1 MVDKRRLFG
10 FDPLSFDEGT
20 EQTMAIERGLRA
32 KLRYRIDEFIGGGAG
47 KQLAFL
53 AFLTFGIIGLFTL
66 VGVVL
71 GLGAGEPGNLLNR
84 LYETA
89 WFYFGRVIDAGTFVG
104 DEGIVNRSVST
115 LVSILGVVVAGLLI
129 SALAGNFQERLESIR
144 RGGAPVMEEG
154 HFLVLGWSEKI
165 YSVIDQLAEA
175 YTALG
180 HITVVVMSERDKVAM
195 EEKLADGVQRLDR
208 VKVVVRSGSSV
219 SLHDH
224 EKVSFSFARAIVVLV
239 DEGDVEDPDRADARV
254 MKTLMAIFNHEL
266 ARGKEHS
273 LRVTA
278 EVMQSHNQELAVI
291 ASSGHAKVVKT
302 NEMISKVILQ
312 TARISGLSLVYD
324 ELLRFEG
331 NEIHFK
337 TFPQQVGRRF
347 GDVLLDFPNGLVVG
361 VAKRDGSGHVLNP
374 PGDHVIGADEELLIL
389 AEDSNVAFAPYRGP
403 LAASQI
409 APIESNATK
418 KVEHM
423 LVLGWNPKIFP
434 IVKEFDDYV
443 APGSTLT
450 LVNSMPGSERDARI
464 KEACGELGTL
474 EIRHIEGQ
482 FTSRALMENLQPE
495 RYPLV
500 MVLGDAIDGKSA
512 EDADTRAI
520 IALLLLRDARRRAQ
534 STTVQRVCSEILDPK
549 NRELAATTQINDIVI
564 SNEMVSMVLAQVT
577 YEPRVQA
584 VLEDLLRSEGSEIYV
599 KPMSFYVPEGQ
610 ATTFEYLTLA
620 AKARGE
626 LAMGMQIYV
635 EDPKKNYG
643 LVLNPTTRSAP
654 IVPKPGDRLVVLAEE
669 DG

>member
-1 MVDKRRLFG
+1 
-10 FDPLSFDEGT
+10 
-20 EQTMAIERGLRA
+20 MAIERGFRA
-32 KLRYRIDEFIGGGAG
+32 KLRYRVDEFIGGGAG

-53 AFLTFGIIGLFTL
+53 ALLTLSIIGGFTL
-66 VGVVL
+66 IGVVL
-71 GLGAGEPGNLLNR
+71 GLGATEGGIGDR

-104 DEGIVNRSVST
+104 DEGIVNRIVST
-115 LVSILGVVVAGLLI
+115 TVSILGVIVAGLLI

-144 RGGAPVMEEG
+144 KGGAPVMEEG

-175 YTALG
+175 YASLG
-180 HITVVVMSERDKVAM
+180 HITVVVMAEGEKVVM
-195 EEKLADGVQRLDR
+195 EEKLHDGVQRLDR
-208 VKVVVRSGSSV
+208 VKIVVRAGSSV
-219 SLHDH
+219 SLTDL
-224 EKVSFSFARAIVVLV
+224 EKVSFAHTRAIVVLI
-239 DEGDVEDPDRADARV
+239 DERDVEDPDRADARV
-254 MKTLMAIFNHEL
+254 MKTLMAIFNHEA
-266 ARGKEHS
+266 ARGREKS

-337 TFPQQVGRRF
+337 RFEGMAGKRF

-361 VAKRDGSGHVLNP
+361 LAKSDGSGHVLNP
-374 PGDHVIGADEELLIL
+374 PADQPIGADEELLIL
-389 AEDSNVAFAPYRGP
+389 AEDSNVEFAPYRGP
-403 LAASQI
+403 LSPASI
-409 APIESNATK
+409 APIESNAK
-418 KVEHM
+418 KNVEHM

-443 APGSTLT
+443 AKGSTLT
-450 LVNSMPGSERDARI
+450 LVNSLTEAERAERI
-464 KEACGELGTL
+464 KEACGELETIEL
-474 EIRHIEGQ
+474 HHIVGQ

-495 RYPLV
+495 KYPLV
-500 MVLGDAIDGKSA
+500 MVLGDAVDGKSA

-520 IALLLLRDARRRAQ
+520 IALLLLRDARRRAPG
-534 STTVQRVCSEILDPK
+534 STQRVCSEILDPK

-599 KPMSFYVPEGQ
+599 KPMSFYVPVGQ
-610 ATTFEYLTLA
+610 PTTLEHLILT

-626 LAMGMQIYV
+626 LALGVQRFAD
-635 EDPKKNYG
+635 DPSKNYG
-643 LVLNPTTRSAP
+643 LVLNPTNRTESF
-654 IVPKPGDRLVVLAEE
+654 VPKAGDRLVVLAEE